1 MEMQPGIVS
10 TPRYKG
16 LTLDPSG
23 RRHLVV
29 TDAPG
34 LPEGAFTAR
43 PADAEIWV
51 VRSDDPDA
59 FPAPPALLAA
69 LAARLALETVGL
81 RLYAAGTEGFIW
93 DAAEAGYAAGMIA
106 EEIFLCRTTRRR
118 RVYCTHCTTSTD
130 DVTTSVVVC
139 SGCGVSI
146 LVRDHFSRRMR
157 AYMAVQVDAEVPGE
171 IPDPEEL
178 YA

>member
-1 MEMQPGIVS
+1 MEVQPGIVS
-10 TPRYKG
+10 TPRYRA
-16 LTLDPSG
+16 LELDPSG
-23 RRHLVV
+23 RRHLIV
-29 TDAPG
+29 TDASC
-34 LPEGAFTAR
+34 LPEGSFTVP
-43 PADAEIWV
+43 PAGAEIWV
-51 VRSDDPDA
+51 VRSDDPEA
-59 FPAPPALLAA
+59 FPTPPALLAA

-93 DAAEAGYAAGMIA
+93 DAAEAGYAGGMIA

-118 RVYCTHCTTSTD
+118 RVYCTHCTASTD
-130 DVTTSVVVC
+130 DVTTSVLVC
-139 SGCGVSI
+139 SGCGVAL

-157 AYMAVQVDAEVPGE
+157 AYMAVQADAEVPGE